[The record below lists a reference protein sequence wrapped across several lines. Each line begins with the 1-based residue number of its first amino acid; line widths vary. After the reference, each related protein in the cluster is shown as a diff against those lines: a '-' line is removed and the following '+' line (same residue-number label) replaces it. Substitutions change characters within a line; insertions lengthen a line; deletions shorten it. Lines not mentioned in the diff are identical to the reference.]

1 MMGVPNTRMD
11 IRNKVLLDSR
21 IKQYLTDRIRKEF
34 QDDFQLIEKDFDKL
48 VERYSLKELMI
59 VVRLEIDKIKNPR
72 KN

>member
-1 MMGVPNTRMD
+1 MGLPAMD

-21 IKQYLTDRIRKEF
+21 IKQYLTDRVKKEF
-34 QDDFQLIEKDFDKL
+34 ESDFDLIEKDFDKL

-59 VVRLEIDKIKNPR
+59 VVRLEIDRIKNPR